1 MKFINL
7 NKIIPFL
14 SSLIILIVLCINNQK
29 ESTKLKI
36 LIWNTPS
43 LSLGTYIA
51 ISTGA
56 GYILSF
62 IATSTLYKSNTS
74 NSKKVIKYKSDRK
87 EEDNYLYQ
95 DQNKNTEYDSIL
107 IERDIHEPSPTVKA
121 NFRIISN
128 NNIQR
133 KSEQINN
140 KQNQYYNSNFPDEA
154 NNQPYQQDKYTV
166 EDNDIRPLSNDWED
180 YTYLNW

>member
-1 MKFINL
+1 MKFFNL
-7 NKIIPFL
+7 NKIITFL

-29 ESTKLKI
+29 QSTKLKI
-36 LIWNTPS
+36 LIWNTPV

-62 IATSTLYKSNTS
+62 IATSALSKSNTS
-74 NSKKVIKYKSDRK
+74 SSKKTIKYKSERQ
-87 EEDNYLYQ
+87 EEDNFINQ
-95 DQNKNTEYDSIL
+95 EQNKNTEYDSIL
-107 IERDIHEPSPTVKA
+107 IERDINEPSPTVKA

-133 KSEQINN
+133 KSQQINN
-140 KQNQYYNSNFPDEA
+140 KQNINHNSFFSDET
-154 NNQPYQQDKYTV
+154 NNQPYQQENNTIDN
-166 EDNDIRPLSNDWED
+166 NDIRQLSNDWED